1 MKLGFEL
8 RQGQSLTMTP
18 QLQQSIRLLQ
28 LSTLELEAEILAAV
42 ESNPMLEID
51 ESIGESATGDS
62 GIDERNSASEALRSN
77 DTFEQAL
84 SQGAADFD
92 AAQDYA
98 APADTRTEQTLD
110 LEAPSASMPDELA
123 LDSRWDD
130 IYEAD
135 GSTSFSRGDAESE
148 EYDFIG
154 SRSSG
159 SDNLLDHLLSQL
171 LVFPLSSRDQLIAS
185 AIIESIND
193 NGLLDDTLEE
203 IVRGLQQQDLPDVE
217 MDEALAMLHLVQ
229 TFDPPGVGARDL
241 QESLSIQ
248 LAQLETAP
256 ELQEARQHAAQ
267 LLAHLDLLGNHDYNR
282 LRRLLNINEEQLKA
296 ALHIVQSLSPHPGD
310 RMRSNEVD
318 YVVPDVFVRRVG
330 KSWRAEMN
338 SAILPKLRIN
348 QTYAG
353 YIQRGQRSDDM
364 SYMRN
369 ALNDAR
375 WFIKC
380 VHSRH
385 DTLFAVAEAIVRR
398 QQGFF
403 EHGETAMRP
412 LVLREIAEELEL
424 HESTISRITSNKYMH
439 TPKGVVEFRYFFS
452 SHVATS
458 DGNDA
463 SSTAIRAMLKKII
476 SGENPQKPLSDNK
489 IAEMLEAEGI
499 HVARRTL
506 AKYREALGIPPSNER
521 KRPL

>member
-1 MKLGFEL
+1 MKIGFEL
-8 RQGQSLTMTP
+8 RQGQSLAMTP

-28 LSTLELEAEILAAV
+28 LSTLELQAEIQSAV
-42 ESNPMLEID
+42 ESNPMLELD
-51 ESIGESATGDS
+51 ESDNADNDPEYADDSSGNRNDTLDQALARATPDF
-62 GIDERNSASEALRSN
+62 DERSSNADERSSLE
-77 DTFEQAL
+77 TH
-84 SQGAADFD
+84 
-92 AAQDYA
+92 
-98 APADTRTEQTLD
+98 TEQTLD
-110 LEAPSASMPDELA
+110 LDAPRQDMPDELA
-123 LDSRWDD
+123 LDSRWND

-135 GSTSFSRGDAESE
+135 GSTSFSRGDGENE
-148 EYDFIG
+148 DYDFIG

-171 LVFPLSSRDQLIAS
+171 LMFPLSSRDQLIAA

-193 NGLLDDTLEE
+193 DGLLDDSLEE
-203 IVRGLQQQDLPDVE
+203 IVLGLGNDLPDIE
-217 MDEALAMLHLVQ
+217 LDEALAMLHLVQ

-241 QESLSIQ
+241 NESLQIQ
-248 LAQLETAP
+248 LRQLQPP
-256 ELQEARQHAAQ
+256 EEQQEAHRHAAQ
-267 LLAHLDLLGNHDYNR
+267 LLKHLDLLGTHDYPR
-282 LRRLLNINEEQLKA
+282 LRRLLNLSEIQLKA
-296 ALHIVQSLSPHPGD
+296 ALSIIQNLDPHPGD
-310 RMRSNEVD
+310 RLRNQDVD

-330 KSWRAEMN
+330 NVWRAEMN

-369 ALNDAR
+369 ALQEAR

-398 QQGFF
+398 QQAFF

-439 TPKGVVEFRYFFS
+439 TPKGVVEFRFFFS
-452 SHVATS
+452 SHLATS

-463 SSTAIRAMLKKII
+463 SSTAIRAMLKRII
-476 SGENPQKPLSDNK
+476 AAENPQKPLSDSR
-489 IAEMLEAEGI
+489 IADMLEAEGI

-506 AKYREALGIPPSNER
+506 AKYREALGIPPSSER
-521 KRPL
+521 KRPG

>member
-1 MKLGFEL
+1 MKIGFEL
-8 RQGQSLTMTP
+8 RQGQSLAMTP

-28 LSTLELEAEILAAV
+28 LSTLELQAEIQNTI
-42 ESNPMLEID
+42 ESNPMLELDDGDTPEYESEQDNAGIAHCETLDQALARATPDFD
-51 ESIGESATGDS
+51 ESQHGEPSS
-62 GIDERNSASEALRSN
+62 LEAH
-77 DTFEQAL
+77 
-84 SQGAADFD
+84 
-92 AAQDYA
+92 
-98 APADTRTEQTLD
+98 TEQTLNLD
-110 LEAPSASMPDELA
+110 PSHPELPDELA
-123 LDSRWDD
+123 LDSHWDD

-135 GSTSFSRGDAESE
+135 GSTSFSQGDSNNDD
-148 EYDFIG
+148 YDFIG
-154 SRSSG
+154 TRSSG
-159 SDNLLDHLLSQL
+159 SDNLHDHLLSQL
-171 LVFPLSSRDQLIAS
+171 LMFPLSNRDQLIAA

-193 NGLLDDTLEE
+193 DGLLDDTLEE
-203 IVRGLQQQDLPDVE
+203 IVLGLNNDLHDVE
-217 MDEALAMLHLVQ
+217 LDEALAMLHLVQ

-241 QESLSIQ
+241 HESLSIQ
-248 LAQLETAP
+248 LKQLQP
-256 ELQEARQHAAQ
+256 SQEQGEAHQHAEQ
-267 LLAHLDLLGNHDYNR
+267 LLKHLDLLGTHDYTR
-282 LRRLLNINEEQLKA
+282 LRRLLNLSESQLKA
-296 ALHIVQSLSPHPGD
+296 ALHIIQSLDPHPGD
-310 RMRSNEVD
+310 RLRSQDVD
-318 YVVPDVFVRRVG
+318 YVVPDVFVRRHG
-330 KSWRAEMN
+330 NTWRAEMN

-385 DTLFAVAEAIVRR
+385 DTLFAVATAIVQR
-398 QQGFF
+398 QQAFF

-412 LVLREIAEELEL
+412 LVLREIAEELDL

-452 SHVATS
+452 SHVASS

-476 SGENPQKPLSDNK
+476 AAENPQKPLSDNR
-489 IAEMLEAEGI
+489 IADMLEAEGI

-521 KRPL
+521 KRPG